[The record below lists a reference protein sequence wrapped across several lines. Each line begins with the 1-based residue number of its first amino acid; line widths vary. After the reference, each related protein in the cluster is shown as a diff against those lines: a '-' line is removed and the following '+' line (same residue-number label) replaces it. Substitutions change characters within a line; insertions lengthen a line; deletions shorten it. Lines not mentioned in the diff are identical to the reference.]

1 VTEKTLSRT
10 IESLWARRESEQHG
24 ETRAA
29 VNDLLD
35 RLENGSVRAAEP
47 NEAGGWDV
55 NVWVKQGILLAFRS
69 AQTMAMGSVSFA
81 SFHDRE
87 MLKPRQLTTKD
98 AVRMVPGG
106 SALRRGAYVGP
117 AVTIMPPAY
126 VNIGAYVDEATMI
139 DSHVLVG
146 SCAQIGKRVHLSAAC
161 QIGGV
166 LEPIGARPVIIE
178 DDVLVGG
185 NCGMYEGVLVRKR
198 AVIGAGLTVTAST
211 PIYDLVNGCVL
222 RSAQD
227 EPLEIPEGAVVVPGA
242 RAITQSFGHR
252 TGLSL
257 SCGVIVKY
265 RDDATETRIAL
276 EGLLREPRE

>member
-1 VTEKTLSRT
+1 MTNKTLARQ
-10 IESLWARRESEQHG
+10 IEMLWA
-24 ETRAA
+24 TRDEKQKADTKEA
-29 VNDLLD
+29 ITELFD
-35 RLENGSVRAAEP
+35 RLENGSVRAAEQ
-47 NEAGGWDV
+47 NQAGGWDV
-55 NVWVKQGILLAFRS
+55 NVWVKQGILLAFRN
-69 AQTMAMGSVSFA
+69 AQTTPMDSVCFA

-87 MLKPRQLTTKD
+87 VLEPRHFSVRD

-106 SALRRGAYVGP
+106 SAVRRGAFVGP

-126 VNIGAYVDEATMI
+126 VNIGAYVDEETMI

-146 SCAQIGKRVHLSAAC
+146 SCAQIGKRVHLSAGC

-185 NCGMYEGVLVRKR
+185 SCGIYEGVLVRKR
-198 AVIGAGLTVTAST
+198 AVIGAGLTITAST
-211 PIYDLVNGCVL
+211 PVYDVVNGQVL
-222 RSAQD
+222 RSTGE
-227 EPLEIPEGAVVVPGA
+227 EPLEIPVGAVVVPGA
-242 RAITQSFGHR
+242 RAITQSFGQR

-257 SCGVIVKY
+257 SCGVIVKH
-265 RDDATETRIAL
+265 RDDATEARIAL